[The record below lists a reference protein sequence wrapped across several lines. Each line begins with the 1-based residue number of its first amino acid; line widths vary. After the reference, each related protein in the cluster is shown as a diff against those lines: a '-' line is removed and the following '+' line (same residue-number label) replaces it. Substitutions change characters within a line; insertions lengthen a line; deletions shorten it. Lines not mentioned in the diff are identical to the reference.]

1 MCVSVRERVCVC
13 ERESVCV
20 CERESECVQS
30 FTIEGAHQETTKNAR
45 YSPVTTMPS
54 KVKGGQ

>member
-1 MCVSVRERVCVC
+1 MG
-13 ERESVCV
+13 ESVCV
-20 CERESECVQS
+20 RERECVCVRERERECVHS
-30 FTIEGAHQETTKNAR
+30 FTFGGAHQETTKNAR